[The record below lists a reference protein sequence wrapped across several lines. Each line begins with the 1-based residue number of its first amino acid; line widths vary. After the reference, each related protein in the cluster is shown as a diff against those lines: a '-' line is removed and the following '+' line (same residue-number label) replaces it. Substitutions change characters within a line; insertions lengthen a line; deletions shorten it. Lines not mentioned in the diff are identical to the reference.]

1 MKITASFNSEEL
13 QAFKK
18 LASIDCH
25 GIACCNCPLNLER
38 RFHPNGK
45 MIGCIRNI
53 SKGIVYDQEAIYEE

>member
-1 MKITASFNSEEL
+1 MKITASFNKEEL

-18 LASIDCH
+18 LASIDCN
-25 GIACCNCPLNLER
+25 GIACNNCPLNLQR

-53 SKGIVYDQEAIYEE
+53 SREIVNEQEE